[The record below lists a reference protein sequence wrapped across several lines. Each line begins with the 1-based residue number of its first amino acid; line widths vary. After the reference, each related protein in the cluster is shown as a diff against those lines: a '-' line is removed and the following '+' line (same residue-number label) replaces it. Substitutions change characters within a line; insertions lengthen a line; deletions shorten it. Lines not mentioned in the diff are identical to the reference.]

1 MRVLFAGALVA
12 SIAIPAFAQIQ
23 QVERTEALMLATG
36 REEPMP
42 VVEERLTV
50 DIDGEYAQTR
60 LLQVVQNNTGGRVE
74 GRYRLRAGTGSHV
87 DGFAYWNGETKIV
100 GEVFEKQ
107 LANQIYDRVT
117 TQRRDPGLL
126 QQDGEGAFSFKV
138 FPIEAQEKKRVE
150 VHWTKWLDRRGKIV
164 HYRAPVTRSDA
175 SIVIT
180 IAGSVKNVTSS
191 THRLT
196 QEKITGGVRLRS
208 DGARSAGEIQI
219 DYEMDEPDWQPDV
232 YVQTAKGDHE
242 GWFALSLAAPADK
255 TAAVAAKDVTIV
267 VDRSG
272 SMTGQ
277 PMDHAIAAAADMVRM
292 LNAKDR
298 VNVISFSDEVDPLFS
313 SPQDASEKTKEQA
326 IKFINGLH
334 AGGGTD
340 IAAALMAGIK
350 AQEAK
355 SENPKVIMFMTDG
368 QSDAELAMNAAKADT
383 KDVRVFTI
391 GLGKEVNKPL
401 LSRLAA
407 VKRGRFTYIETTE
420 SIEPEVRRLASSIAK
435 PLLVNVDVTVEG
447 ATAMR
452 LYPRTLPDLFA
463 EDELLV
469 SGRIRGKG
477 TAKFIIKGKLGGKD
491 VTYTRSVDLSK
502 ASGRPWVGS
511 LWAQSRIDH
520 LLEEIALGN
529 KDDETK
535 NEVLEL
541 ALAYNFVTP
550 YTAFL
555 AIPESEL
562 GAMKG
567 TIEEARAQKQK
578 ILANNPD
585 VAGLKKES
593 KADPADLAQANG
605 TTTTQGAPPPQATSP
620 TSTKTM
626 SMDDDRIDGEMASPK
641 QVADRA
647 YDGGGDEE
655 ESEGSPINADSEVK
669 HHGCAGCASTG
680 SDAGVFVLVFVGLV
694 LRRRRRR

>member
-1 MRVLFAGALVA
+1 
-12 SIAIPAFAQIQ
+12 
-23 QVERTEALMLATG
+23 
-36 REEPMP
+36 
-42 VVEERLTV
+42 LTV
-50 DIDGEYAQTR
+50 
-60 LLQVVQNNTGGRVE
+60 VFFSE
-74 GRYRLRAGTGSHV
+74 G
-87 DGFAYWNGETKIV
+87 V
-100 GEVFEKQ
+100 G
-107 LANQIYDRVT
+107 
-117 TQRRDPGLL
+117 
-126 QQDGEGAFSFKV
+126 
-138 FPIEAQEKKRVE
+138 
-150 VHWTKWLDRRGKIV
+150 
-164 HYRAPVTRSDA
+164 
-175 SIVIT
+175 
-180 IAGSVKNVTSS
+180 
-191 THRLT
+191 
-196 QEKITGGVRLRS
+196 
-208 DGARSAGEIQI
+208 
-219 DYEMDEPDWQPDV
+219 
-232 YVQTAKGDHE
+232 
-242 GWFALSLAAPADK
+242 
-255 TAAVAAKDVTIV
+255 
-267 VDRSG
+267 
-272 SMTGQ
+272 
-277 PMDHAIAAAADMVRM
+277 
-292 LNAKDR
+292 
-298 VNVISFSDEVDPLFS
+298 PLFGA
-313 SPQDASEKTKEQA
+313 PQDATEKTKEQA

-469 SGRIRGKG
+469 SGRIRGQG
-477 TAKFIIKGKLGGKD
+477 TAKFIIKGKLGGKE

-585 VAGLKKES
+585 VAGLKNAP
-593 KADPADLAQANG
+593 KADPGDLALANG
-605 TTTTQGAPPPQATSP
+605 TTSTTQGAPPPPPAINP
-620 TSTKTM
+620 FSTTRSF
-626 SMDDDRIDGEMASPK
+626 SMDSDDARPEGAPMAK
-641 QVADRA
+641 KEVAD

-694 LRRRRRR
+694 LRRRRRC